1 MLDNFVNAAKGG
13 DVSKMGIGGNILSR
27 FGVGRQSDPDL
38 ANPDTIARDDFE
50 DKVQR
55 MQERMINDDKPV
67 VATPGPQASVGQA
80 PAGLNKQNIQSICC
94 FIFAEAYYGDIPWYV
109 RASRDYH
116 STPAR
121 VAGYKWM
128 ANWLVPGMKRFT
140 AVRKATYAAMIKPLT
155 DDAQFIMDG
164 GKSPRPVFRYAWL
177 NLWGA
182 LGRLTGVPISYGVCT
197 GTKWWVGKVQI
208 VSWTIPAGVVVPKH
222 THAEF
227 SSIIVHVSGAGAIYR
242 AGKARFS
249 SRFTPYY
256 IPAGVEHAVAASST
270 PYKFINLQLWRSA
283 PTSASVDFH
292 TV

>member
-1 MLDNFVNAAKGG
+1 MNDDYMAENGTEYYNPKPADDWLEILRKKANAADGSG
-13 DVSKMGIGGNILSR
+13 YQQPTSTTNIPPAPQMQQ
-27 FGVGRQSDPDL
+27 GKSDNSGSA
-38 ANPDTIARDDFE
+38 ANSIMKIAG
-50 DKVQR
+50 
-55 MQERMINDDKPV
+55 M
-67 VATPGPQASVGQA
+67 
-80 PAGLNKQNIQSICC
+80 CC

-109 RASRDYH
+109 RASRDFH

-155 DDAQFIMDG
+155 DDAKFIMDG

-197 GTKWWVGKVQI
+197 GTKWWIGKVQI
-208 VSWTIPAGVVVPKH
+208 ESWTVPAGVVVPKH